1 MKKIVQLGLGLI
13 VSWSSISMLS
23 PQSFAHNHHD
33 HAHDEAEGVKLV
45 PPMAFVENRG
55 QWDAQ
60 AKYKISIPG
69 GNMFIT
75 ANGFMYDFLSAED
88 QVRAHNA
95 TDEERK
101 KMVIRG
107 HAYRVSFV
115 NANTSTSFA
124 PSGKRPEYSNYFIGQ
139 DSTKWAG
146 NVPHYTTVLQR
157 DLYAGI
163 DMKVYNTDKKIK
175 YDLIVRPSANPNVI
189 AFKFDGVKPSLA
201 KDGSLY
207 IKTSINEV
215 VEEAPYTYQVINGKK
230 VEVPSRYKLENGL
243 VSFEFPKGYNKN
255 YDLIIDPNLVFASY
269 SGGTSTSYYAHSATY
284 DDEGN
289 TYITALATGS
299 STGWPTTTG
308 AYQVTASGSYAV
320 TLSKLNA
327 TGSALVYSTYF
338 APSTGIAH
346 PNALRV
352 TAANELVMVGTV
364 TSNTLPVTAGAY
376 QTTSG
381 GGNDIF
387 ITKFNTTGTAL
398 VASTYLGGNGNE
410 GSIVSGTTYSGT
422 IYGYASEAVNP
433 SEVAFDAQGNI
444 WVTSN
449 SASSN
454 YPVTANAFQS
464 TFGGNYDVVLTKLNP
479 TLTSVIYST
488 FVGGN
493 AWDGG
498 IGMEYNS
505 NTNEIVV
512 TGYTASSNFP
522 TTAGV
527 YQQAFGGGVDGFVF
541 KINNAS
547 YAMGPITYLGTNNTD
562 VGMRV
567 AFDCGNNVFIAGV
580 TLGNFPVTNTAAEGL
595 VANGNIFIAKLNPT
609 LSNIVAA
616 TRTGAYNATYRKILP
631 QAMMVD
637 NCGNILITSMAEN
650 TAQNGMPLTPDA
662 FETNPRSLYF
672 AAFGPN
678 FSSLEFGTYYGS
690 PSPSSEHFHPGV
702 SRMDPRGV
710 VYVVKCTSI
719 STYPTTP
726 GSFAPTK
733 MNGSNLDI
741 ISFKFDFE
749 AIGLNAT
756 SESGYA
762 GYGSIPHAVRGC
774 KSAYIHY
781 SRNGDTTVP
790 MVLRFNILSG
800 TTPDMAVNGVDY
812 QFVADSLVFNAY
824 ERTKS
829 LEIKPLLVPNMPTG
843 SKMVVIESLNPCG
856 CDGAI
861 GEPIRRDTVY
871 IHDSIR
877 ADIEEPLPAYCPGTQ
892 ISITA
897 QVDPG
902 LDYEWSPAE
911 FNNGSLT
918 INPILHTSRTFSIK
932 VTQQGAPPTC
942 PPVIKEFHALVEQF
956 PVIGM
961 SADTTVCILDSIS
974 IPVVVSPDSV
984 NYLYNWSPS
993 TGLRANNLQTN
1004 FFKMPP
1010 GTYNY
1015 LVTVTTPLANC
1026 TSTHNITINVRPPFK
1041 LYNLQP
1047 EYGATVD
1054 YLSEV
1059 NMSAEGAEIY
1069 KWSPVELFVDPTLQ
1083 NPTTL
1088 PLKESGYFYVT
1099 GIDQYGCKDTA
1110 EIFVNVRYP
1119 YEPIMPNAFSPNK
1132 DGRNDIFRIPNGEYQ
1147 KIHRFEV
1154 YNRWGKRVFSTTD
1167 PNIGWDGTDENNGK
1181 DCDQGVYGY
1190 IITIELP
1197 NKEIRTYK
1205 GDVTLIR

>member
-13 VSWSSISMLS
+13 VSWSATFIVQQASAHSHDIASKVAPQIS
-23 PQSFAHNHHD
+23 FI
-33 HAHDEAEGVKLV
+33 
-45 PPMAFVENRG
+45 ENKG
-55 QWDAQ
+55 QWNQEAR
-60 AKYKISIPG
+60 YKANIPG
-69 GNMFIT
+69 GAVFLTDKGFVYTYYKASDLERIHNLTCKNGNYEDVDVDNEVINM
-75 ANGFMYDFLSAED
+75 
-88 QVRAHNA
+88 
-95 TDEERK
+95 
-101 KMVIRG
+101 
-107 HAYRVSFV
+107 HAYRVNFV
-115 NANTSTSFA
+115 GANKSIAYA
-124 PSGKRPEYSNYFIGQ
+124 PSQKRTTYHNYYIGNNPSEWASNVGLFGGVTQ
-139 DSTKWAG
+139 R
-146 NVPHYTTVLQR
+146 NVF
-157 DLYAGI
+157 DGI
-163 DMKVYNTDKKIK
+163 DMKVYSSSDGKGLK
-175 YDLIVRPSANPNVI
+175 YDFIVAPNADVSQI
-189 AFKFDGVKPSLA
+189 KLSFQGVKPQLLA
-201 KDGSLY
+201 NGDLR
-207 IKTSINEV
+207 IKTSVNEII
-215 VEEAPYTYQVINGKK
+215 EQAPYTYQEIAGKRI
-230 VEVPSRYKLENGL
+230 EVKSRYVLKDGVL
-243 VSFEFPKGYNKN
+243 SFEFPEGYQKN
-255 YDLIIDPNLVFASY
+255 HKLIVDPNLIFATY
-269 SGGTSTSYYAHSATY
+269 SGGNSGTNYANSAAF
-284 DDEGN
+284 DDDGN
-289 TYITALATGS
+289 TYAGGLAYGA
-299 STGWPTTTG
+299 GWPVTTG
-308 AYQVTASGSYAV
+308 AYQVTYAASFAGCINKYSTDGVDLLYSTFFGGNASG
-320 TLSKLNA
+320 TGKPMPNA
-327 TGSALVYSTYF
+327 MRTDALGNLYVTGSVST
-338 APSTGIAH
+338 AS
-346 PNALRV
+346 
-352 TAANELVMVGTV
+352 M
-364 TSNTLPVTAGAY
+364 PVTPGAY
-376 QTTSG
+376 QPTMNGSS
-381 GGNDIF
+381 DIF
-387 ITKFNTTGTAL
+387 IAKFNPTGTTL
-398 VASTYLGGNGNE
+398 LASTFLGGSGIESSLRGN
-410 GSIVSGTTYSGT
+410 TTV
-422 IYGYASEAVNP
+422 YAGNTDQGNPVNP
-433 SEVAFDAQGNI
+433 VEIAFDQDGNV

-449 SASSN
+449 SGSLN
-454 YPVTANAFQS
+454 YPVTANAIQATNAGS
-464 TFGGNYDVVLTKLNP
+464 HDAVISKLDANLT
-479 TLTSVIYST
+479 TLIYSSYI
-488 FVGGN
+488 GGSG
-493 AWDGG
+493 WDGG
-498 IGMEYNS
+498 IGIEYNANN
-505 NTNEIVV
+505 NTVGVV
-512 TGYTASSNFP
+512 GYTASANFP
-522 TTAGV
+522 TTSGA
-527 YQQAFGGGVDGFVF
+527 YHTTAPGGIDGFALL
-541 KINNAS
+541 INNAS
-547 YAMGPITYLGTNNTD
+547 YQLIASTYLGTSAAD
-562 VGMRV
+562 FAMRL
-567 AFDCGNNVFIAGV
+567 AFDCGNNFFVAGR
-580 TLGNFPVTNTAAEGL
+580 TQGNYPVTNTTAEGL
-595 VANGNIFIAKLNPT
+595 VPTGYVFIDKLSPD
-609 LSNIVAA
+609 LSTSIAS
-616 TRTGAYNATYRKILP
+616 TRTGANNTSIVP
-631 QAMMVD
+631 SAMMVD
-637 NCGNILITSMAEN
+637 LCGNILVATITNNSH
-650 TAQNGMPLTPDA
+650 QIGMPVTPDA
-662 FETNPRSLYF
+662 FQTASRGFYF
-672 AAFGPN
+672 AGFEPNFAGLAFG
-678 FSSLEFGTYYGS
+678 SYYGS
-690 PSPSSEHFHPGV
+690 SANSDHYHPGV
-702 SRMDPRGV
+702 ARIDPKGIIYQTV
-710 VYVVKCTSI
+710 CYAGSNGTWVTSPPNVY
-719 STYPTTP
+719 
-726 GSFAPTK
+726 APNK
-733 MNGSNLDI
+733 LNGSTNDI
-741 ISFKFDFE
+741 VTFKFDFE
-749 AIGLNAT
+749 VLGLDAT

-824 ERTKS
+824 ERTKA

-856 CDGAI
+856 CNGGS

-877 ADIEEPLPAYCPGTQ
+877 AEIEEPLPAYCPGTQ

-1181 DCDQGVYGY
+1181 DCDQGVYVY

>member
-1 MKKIVQLGLGLI
+1 
-13 VSWSSISMLS
+13 
-23 PQSFAHNHHD
+23 
-33 HAHDEAEGVKLV
+33 
-45 PPMAFVENRG
+45 
-55 QWDAQ
+55 
-60 AKYKISIPG
+60 
-69 GNMFIT
+69 
-75 ANGFMYDFLSAED
+75 
-88 QVRAHNA
+88 
-95 TDEERK
+95 
-101 KMVIRG
+101 
-107 HAYRVSFV
+107 
-115 NANTSTSFA
+115 
-124 PSGKRPEYSNYFIGQ
+124 
-139 DSTKWAG
+139 
-146 NVPHYTTVLQR
+146 
-157 DLYAGI
+157 
-163 DMKVYNTDKKIK
+163 
-175 YDLIVRPSANPNVI
+175 
-189 AFKFDGVKPSLA
+189 
-201 KDGSLY
+201 
-207 IKTSINEV
+207 
-215 VEEAPYTYQVINGKK
+215 
-230 VEVPSRYKLENGL
+230 
-243 VSFEFPKGYNKN
+243 
-255 YDLIIDPNLVFASY
+255 
-269 SGGTSTSYYAHSATY
+269 
-284 DDEGN
+284 
-289 TYITALATGS
+289 
-299 STGWPTTTG
+299 
-308 AYQVTASGSYAV
+308 
-320 TLSKLNA
+320 
-327 TGSALVYSTYF
+327 
-338 APSTGIAH
+338 
-346 PNALRV
+346 
-352 TAANELVMVGTV
+352 
-364 TSNTLPVTAGAY
+364 
-376 QTTSG
+376 
-381 GGNDIF
+381 
-387 ITKFNTTGTAL
+387 
-398 VASTYLGGNGNE
+398 
-410 GSIVSGTTYSGT
+410 
-422 IYGYASEAVNP
+422 
-433 SEVAFDAQGNI
+433 
-444 WVTSN
+444 
-449 SASSN
+449 
-454 YPVTANAFQS
+454 
-464 TFGGNYDVVLTKLNP
+464 
-479 TLTSVIYST
+479 
-488 FVGGN
+488 
-493 AWDGG
+493 
-498 IGMEYNS
+498 
-505 NTNEIVV
+505 
-512 TGYTASSNFP
+512 
-522 TTAGV
+522 
-527 YQQAFGGGVDGFVF
+527 
-541 KINNAS
+541 
-547 YAMGPITYLGTNNTD
+547 
-562 VGMRV
+562 
-567 AFDCGNNVFIAGV
+567 
-580 TLGNFPVTNTAAEGL
+580 
-595 VANGNIFIAKLNPT
+595 
-609 LSNIVAA
+609 IVAA

-678 FSSLEFGTYYGS
+678 FSSLEFGTDYGS

-902 LDYEWSPAE
+902 LDYEWSPAA

-1026 TSTHNITINVRPPFK
+1026 
-1041 LYNLQP
+1041 
-1047 EYGATVD
+1047 
-1054 YLSEV
+1054 
-1059 NMSAEGAEIY
+1059 
-1069 KWSPVELFVDPTLQ
+1069 
-1083 NPTTL
+1083 
-1088 PLKESGYFYVT
+1088 
-1099 GIDQYGCKDTA
+1099 
-1110 EIFVNVRYP
+1110 
-1119 YEPIMPNAFSPNK
+1119 
-1132 DGRNDIFRIPNGEYQ
+1132 
-1147 KIHRFEV
+1147 
-1154 YNRWGKRVFSTTD
+1154 
-1167 PNIGWDGTDENNGK
+1167 
-1181 DCDQGVYGY
+1181 
-1190 IITIELP
+1190 
-1197 NKEIRTYK
+1197 
-1205 GDVTLIR
+1205 